1 MKSEWICKYE
11 NTEIRVV
18 NTWFNG
24 EMLFVN
30 GALQD
35 KKYGLTGANLT
46 GHLINQKKEREDIKV
61 NLGGSFKIECTV
73 FIDDK
78 ELIVEKVK

>member
-1 MKSEWICKYE
+1 MKTIWIVKYE

-24 EMLFVN
+24 EILFVN
-30 GALQD
+30 DEMQD
-35 KKYGLTGANLT
+35 EMFGCFSSDLS
-46 GHLINQKKEREDIKV
+46 GHLIIRNGDWKDIKV
-61 NLGGSFKIECTV
+61 NIDGAFTISFSV

-78 ELIVEKVK
+78 KC